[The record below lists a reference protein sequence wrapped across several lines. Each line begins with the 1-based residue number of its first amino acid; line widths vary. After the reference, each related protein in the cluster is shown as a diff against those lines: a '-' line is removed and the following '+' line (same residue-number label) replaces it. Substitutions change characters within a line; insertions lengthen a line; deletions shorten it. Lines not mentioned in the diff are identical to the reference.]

1 MPTAIWPSN
10 SAAQELAGICAFLN
24 AGEEKLQ
31 ARYDVALDTGQL
43 VPVLKRHRLHMQAFL
58 MLCQDSLSSERSQY
72 CDERTMFDAID
83 IRLNEKEPCRLDE
96 SYSFDISSESVY
108 E

>member
-1 MPTAIWPSN
+1 MPTTIWSSN

-43 VPVLKRHRLHMQAFL
+43 VAVLKRYRLHMQAFL
-58 MLCQDSLSSERSQY
+58 MLYQDSLSLERSQY
-72 CDERTMFDAID
+72 CEERTMFDAND
-83 IRLNEKEPCRLDE
+83 FRLNEKEPCRLAE